1 MSISIG
7 VQVLGLTS
15 GKIESVA
22 QNIASS
28 IKNIYSMQI
37 KVQRHKSTSSY
48 LYNIHSCRNN
58 FACKV

>member
-37 KVQRHKSTSSY
+37 KVQRHK
-48 LYNIHSCRNN
+48 
-58 FACKV
+58 